1 MSMPSLNKLRPYLL
15 PGLLVAA
22 VVAGAIPALVQ
33 LGWHARIFA
42 ARATFPLD
50 LEWME
55 GGVLVHA
62 QRIAQGQGIYVEP
75 SVDFIPFLYTPL
87 YPALLALL
95 SFVLPLG
102 YVMGRVVSIAAFT
115 TALAMI
121 AVTAA
126 GEGTGR
132 ARKVLAWSVG
142 IAGAGAVAA
151 SFAFTGRFYDLV
163 RADSLLL
170 ALEALA
176 VWLAYR
182 GQTWKS
188 AAIAGALIALGF
200 FTKQT
205 ATILGIGIGVG
216 LLVASVRRGLVYGGV
231 AAVILA
237 AGIGLLVKTSDGWFW
252 TYIFKLHQS
261 HAFRKEAVTHVAW
274 PFTHQFCWPMFAAL
288 VLATLGLALSRRLRR
303 ADAILWAVAIAG
315 ELAAL
320 IGFAT
325 QWADSNAFIPAV
337 FFPAFAAAVLVAR
350 LCDVA
355 LVGRKW
361 GALAVAACSAGL
373 LGSQSLHTAA
383 PTPAPGKV
391 RSPILRGWPSLS
403 KALPALASE
412 APSDRDRVAAARLL
426 DELRELPSPL
436 FIPFHTYY
444 AVLVGKQPFVHRMGV
459 HDVQAA
465 LGRAKGLDQSVAD
478 QRFAAIVLDWKSYPG
493 EWPNLDARYHVF
505 REFVEGVNSV
515 RTFAGAQTSPRHLLL
530 PNVAPPPV
538 APGGRRLF
546 DFESGT
552 WAGFSVEGAAFGS
565 SPAPAPTGTYGR
577 FAVDSGR
584 AGPSSQGVLRS
595 LPFTI
600 EAPRL
605 RFVLGGP
612 ADPGLAVSLR
622 QGDTVLATATPS
634 GQVRWVEWNTTE
646 WVDKTVTLVIEDA
659 SSGAGLVVDELV
671 AE

>member
-1 MSMPSLNKLRPYLL
+1 MKKVLPHIL

-22 VVAGAIPALVQ
+22 VVLAAVPALVQ

-42 ARATFPLD
+42 GRASFPLD

-55 GGVLVHA
+55 GGVLIHA
-62 QRIAQGQGIYVEP
+62 QRIAHGQGIYVEP
-75 SVDFIPFLYTPL
+75 TVDFIPFLYTPL

-95 SFVLPLG
+95 SFVAPLG
-102 YVMGRVVSIAAFT
+102 YLMGRLLSIAAFT

-121 AVTAA
+121 AITSV

-132 ARKVLAWSVG
+132 LHKLFALLVG
-142 IAGAGAVAA
+142 ITGAGAVAA
-151 SFAFTGRFYDLV
+151 SFVFTGHFYDLV

-170 ALEALA
+170 ALEALV

-188 AAIAGALIALGF
+188 AAIAGGLIALGF

-205 ATILGIGIGVG
+205 ATIVGVGVGVG
-216 LLVASVRRGLVYGGV
+216 LLVANFKRGLVYGGV
-231 AAVILA
+231 AAGVLA
-237 AGIGLLVKTSDGWFW
+237 GGVGLLVKTSHGWFW

-261 HAFRKEAVTHVAW
+261 HAFRKDAVNDIAW

-288 VLATLGLALSRRLRR
+288 GLATVGLGLSRRLRR
-303 ADAILWAVAIAG
+303 GDAILWAIAIAG
-315 ELAAL
+315 EVAAL

-337 FFPAFAAAVLVAR
+337 FFPAFATAVLVAR

-355 LVGRKW
+355 LTGRKW
-361 GALAVAACSAGL
+361 GALTVAACSAAL
-373 LGSQSLHTAA
+373 LGGQSLHTAA
-383 PTPAPGKV
+383 PTPARGKAH
-391 RSPILRGWPSLS
+391 SPILRGWPSLS
-403 KALPALASE
+403 RTLPTLAGTVPS
-412 APSDRDRVAAARLL
+412 ASDRAAAANLMG
-426 DELRELPSPL
+426 ELRALPSPL

-444 AVLVGKQPFVHRMGV
+444 AVLAGKQPFVHRMGV
-459 HDVQAA
+459 HDVEVA
-465 LGRAKGLDQSVAD
+465 LGRAKGLDQAVSD

-493 EWPNLDARYHVF
+493 EWPNLEIRYHAVH
-505 REFVEGVNSV
+505 EFAEGVDSV
-515 RTFAGAQTSPRHLLL
+515 RMFAGAQTSPRQLLV
-530 PNVAPPPV
+530 PTVQPPPL

-552 WAGFSVEGAAFGS
+552 WAGFSVDGTAFGAGPV
-565 SPAPAPTGTYGR
+565 PAPVGTYGR
-577 FAVDSGR
+577 FAADSGHSGAAAR
-584 AGPSSQGVLRS
+584 GALRS
-595 LPFTI
+595 QPFVI
-600 EAPRL
+600 ESARL

-612 ADPGLAVSLR
+612 ADPGLQISLR
-622 QGDTVLATATPS
+622 EGDTVLATATPS
-634 GQVRWVEWNTTE
+634 GQTRWVEWNTRD
-646 WVDKTVTLVIEDA
+646 WSGKTVTLLLEDD
-659 SSGAGLVVDELV
+659 SSTAALLADEIV